1 MKKEF
6 PDAVIIRAFSGAYE
20 KHHENVQSE
29 NSVSNPDIEFLSSS
43 RKERCFFSR
52 FLTSIC
58 VAESINVFFPFIVFK
73 ERMNCREFNDAISTA
88 SFIFCYCILS
98 VSRTAKKSV
107 VLCLNLYLLSQYSFG
122 SDGKPQ
128 TYQSAQESTPVL
140 SECKWHTVGFEY
152 RVHYFIGVGFNS
164 PHEYYVLSPQS
175 F

>member
-1 MKKEF
+1 MPLLSEPFLERMRNTTKM
-6 PDAVIIRAFSGAYE
+6 FSPKTLSATRT
-20 KHHENVQSE
+20 
-29 NSVSNPDIEFLSSS
+29 SSS
-43 RKERCFFSR
+43 SQVRGTSAAFFFSR
-52 FLTSIC
+52 LLTSIC

-73 ERMNCREFNDAISTA
+73 KRTNCREFNDAISTA

-98 VSRTAKKSV
+98 ISRTAKKSV
-107 VLCLNLYLLSQYSFG
+107 VLCLNLYLFSLYSSG
-122 SDGKPQ
+122 STGKSQ

-140 SECKWHTVGFEY
+140 SECKWHAVGFEY